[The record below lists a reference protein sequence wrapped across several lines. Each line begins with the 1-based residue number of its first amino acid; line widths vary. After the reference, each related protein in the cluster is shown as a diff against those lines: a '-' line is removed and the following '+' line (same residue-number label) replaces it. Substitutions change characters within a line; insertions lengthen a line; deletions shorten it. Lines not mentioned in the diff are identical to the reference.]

1 MAMKLRTGE
10 YFIAEVFRSL
20 RRNNWMTFASIGTVT
35 VSLFVLGVFLILV
48 LNMNRL
54 AGMLES
60 QVQISVYLEDHLTD
74 REKRQIEYDIT
85 SLQGID
91 TVKYVDRKT
100 AKARLQER
108 LGDQKYLL
116 DALSEDNPLPDAFEV
131 TVKTPAVVES
141 AAGAIASMSGVEEAK
156 YGQDVI
162 EHLFDITRLMRI
174 FGLVLMLLLG
184 AATLFIIAN
193 TIRLTVFAR
202 RKEIAIMKYVG
213 ATDWFIRWPFL
224 LEGIVLGCLGG
235 IIAAVALRS
244 FYAAMAAQIYS
255 TLAFF
260 PLMPQYP
267 FMNYVTLAILG
278 SGIVIGAIGSLI
290 SLKRFLKV

>member
-1 MAMKLRTGE
+1 MKLRTGE
-10 YFIAEVFRSL
+10 YFIQEVFLSL
-20 RRNNWMTFASIGTVT
+20 KRNNWMSAASIGTVA

-54 AGMLES
+54 ASSLES
-60 QVQISVYLEDHLTD
+60 QVQISVYLADDLKKAD
-74 REKRQIEYDIT
+74 RDDLAFDIKNM
-85 SLQGID
+85 QGIESIKFVSRD
-91 TVKYVDRKT
+91 E
-100 AKARLQER
+100 AKERLAQR

-116 DALSEDNPLPDAFEV
+116 DALGEQNPLPDAFEL
-131 TVKTPAVVES
+131 TVKQPDMVET
-141 AAGAIASMSGVEEAK
+141 AAKAIEKMPGVEAAK
-156 YGQDVI
+156 YGQDVV
-162 EHLFDITRLMRI
+162 ENLFAITRLMRI
-174 FGLVLMLLLG
+174 FGVALMLLLAG
-184 AATLFIIAN
+184 ATLFIISN

-224 LEGIVLGCLGG
+224 LEGIVLGFVGG
-235 IIAAVALRS
+235 IIAALVLRS
-244 FYAAMAAQIYS
+244 FYAAMAAKIYD

-267 FMNYVTLAILG
+267 FMNYVAIAIIF
-278 SGIVIGAIGSLI
+278 SGMAIGAIGSTI